1 MKKTQRKIFNLRN
14 KYKMPIKIG
23 VNNIFELTKLA
34 EAFKWGRSVEDASK
48 VKSLKMMVGGPP
60 WWLSG

>member
-23 VNNIFELTKLA
+23 VNNIFQLTKLA
-34 EAFKWGRSVEDASK
+34 EAFK
-48 VKSLKMMVGGPP
+48 
-60 WWLSG
+60 